1 MKTSSFKFKFQTSQ
15 KTNFGSAIIVNKII
29 ARLQDEKYDIS
40 KVTDKSISF
49 KRSPFRL
56 VWNFQ
61 APYILDGGNFEISKS
76 EQETIVVLHYFINIL
91 YYLLIWISLA
101 IFLINQGEYSAIL
114 FFGAFILIAAF
125 FQYNVSKNVGKDL
138 LNDILSVD

>member
-1 MKTSSFKFKFQTSQ
+1 MKTSSLKFKFQTSQ

-49 KRSPFRL
+49 ERSPFRL

-76 EQETIVVLHYFINIL
+76 EHETIVVLHYFINIF
-91 YYLLIWISLA
+91 YYFLIWIALA

-114 FFGAFILIAAF
+114 FFGAFILIGAF
-125 FQYNVSKNVGKDL
+125 FQYNVSKNVSKDL